1 MSSDDDSPRKTLSLT
16 KKPRATS
23 AADRHDALSKRSG
36 ARARAVALAARQNPE
51 REQAR
56 DDSRGPARRDGPR
69 TSEGLLMGDKPPRG
83 NDSRSSARPSGERHV
98 DKQGATGAHSG
109 PPRGP
114 GRQPG
119 KPRPATDRSRYTG
132 LARNASIR
140 QPERAPDIV
149 TEDTERRLSP
159 RCGTRCE

>member
-16 KKPRATS
+16 KKKKPRATS
-23 AADRHDALSKRSG
+23 AADRHDAPSKRSG

-51 REQAR
+51 RDEAQN
-56 DDSRGPARRDGPR
+56 DSRGPARRDGPR
-69 TSEGLLMGDKPPRG
+69 ASDGPRTGYKPRTSDGQRD
-83 NDSRSSARPSGERHV
+83 A
-98 DKQGATGAHSG
+98 

-132 LARNASIR
+132 LASNVIAR
-140 QPERAPDIV
+140 QPERAPLIV
-149 TEDTERRLSP
+149 A
-159 RCGTRCE
+159 